1 MIAILFILFF
11 FLVFLGVP
19 ISITLGI
26 ASVGALAFGSD
37 YDLVICCQKMYQS
50 VNSFSLMAIPFFM
63 LAGSLMSGGG
73 ISQRIVAWCDSLVG
87 HVTGGLAMVG
97 ILACMIFASIS
108 GSAVATVAAI
118 GGLLIPEMKKRSYPD
133 DFSTA
138 IMTAAGTMGPI
149 IPPSIGFVL
158 YASMANVSVRDMFLG
173 GYIPGILMGLALM
186 VFAYFSAK
194 KHKYPKKE
202 QRSSGKEILLS
213 TKDALWALITPII
226 IIGGI
231 MFGVFS
237 PTEAGAIA
245 CFYAWIVGA
254 FVYKELT
261 FKKLVFALKDAA
273 ITSTVCLYLICTASI
288 FSWILTAEKIP
299 QLVATAFI
307 TLTDNKYVILLLI
320 NLLLLVVGMFIDAT
334 PAIIMLTPV
343 FVPLMQQLGVNLVH
357 FGVFMELNLC
367 IGLLTPPVGS
377 CLFVGC
383 KVGEIEIGR
392 LIRKIIPL
400 ILILVAVCLLVTY
413 VPQTVTW
420 LPSLFK

>member
-1 MIAILFILFF
+1 MVYVLFILFF
-11 FLVFLGVP
+11 VLVFLGVP

-26 ASVGALAFGSD
+26 SSVGALALCSD
-37 YDLVICCQKMYQS
+37 YELVICCQKMFQS
-50 VNSFSLMAIPFFM
+50 VNSFPLMAIPFFM

-73 ISQRIVAWCDSLVG
+73 ISRRIVAWCETLIG

-118 GGLLIPEMKKRSYPD
+118 GGLLIPEMKKRQYPPE
-133 DFSTA
+133 FSTA

-158 YASMANVSVRDMFLG
+158 YASMANVSVKDMFLG
-173 GYIPGILMGLALM
+173 GYIPGIMMGLALM
-186 VFAYFSAK
+186 VFAYIEAK
-194 KHKYPKKE
+194 RRKYPKKE
-202 QRSSGKEILLS
+202 TRSTAREVLVS
-213 TKDALWALITPII
+213 TKDAVLALITPII

-231 MFGVFS
+231 MFGIFS

-245 CFYAWIVGA
+245 CFYAWIIGA
-254 FVYKELT
+254 FVYKELS
-261 FKKLVFALKDAA
+261 FKKLIAALKDAA

-288 FSWILTAEKIP
+288 FSWILTAERVP
-299 QLVATAFI
+299 QAVAAAFLAV
-307 TLTDNKYVILLLI
+307 TKSKYVILLLL
-320 NLLLLVVGMFIDAT
+320 NLLLLIVGMFIDAT

-343 FVPLMQQLGVNLVH
+343 FVPLMQQLGVDLVH

-383 KVGEIEIGR
+383 KVGDIPIGS
-392 LIRKIIPL
+392 LIRRIVPL
-400 ILILVAVCLLVTY
+400 IAVLVFVCLLVTY
-413 VPQTVTW
+413 IPWTVTF
-420 LPSLFK
+420 LPRVFN